1 MIKNF
6 KTLSFVQ
13 TAILTSL
20 IFLVIVILIE
30 FLYSLTKLS
39 FDDAILNLSDSKY
52 LIRKLIAAVVYGLIM
67 TFYFKRKQKKVS

>member
-6 KTLSFVQ
+6 KNLSFLKTV
-13 TAILTSL
+13 ILTSL

-39 FDDAILNLSDSKY
+39 FDDAILNLSNSKY
-52 LIRKLIAAVVYGLIM
+52 LIRKLIAALVYGLIM
-67 TFYFKRKQKKVS
+67 TFYFKHKQKKAS

>member
-67 TFYFKRKQKKVS
+67 TFYFKRKQKKAS

>member
-13 TAILTSL
+13 TAIITSL

>member
-6 KTLSFVQ
+6 KNLSFVK
-13 TAILTSL
+13 TVILTSL

-39 FDDAILNLSDSKY
+39 FDDAILNLSNSKY
-52 LIRKLIAAVVYGLIM
+52 LIRKLIAALVYGLIM
-67 TFYFKRKQKKVS
+67 TFYFKHKQKKAS

>member
-13 TAILTSL
+13 TAIITSL

-67 TFYFKRKQKKVS
+67 TFYFKRKQKKAS

>member
-6 KTLSFVQ
+6 KNLSFVK
-13 TAILTSL
+13 TVILTSL

-39 FDDAILNLSDSKY
+39 FDDAILNLTNSKY
-52 LIRKLIAAVVYGLIM
+52 LIRKLIAALVYGLIM
-67 TFYFKRKQKKVS
+67 TFYFKHKQKKAS

>member
-6 KTLSFVQ
+6 KNLSFVK
-13 TAILTSL
+13 TVIFTSL

-39 FDDAILNLSDSKY
+39 FDDAILNLSNSKY
-52 LIRKLIAAVVYGLIM
+52 LIRKLIAALVYGLIM
-67 TFYFKRKQKKVS
+67 TFYFKYKQKKAS

>member
-6 KTLSFVQ
+6 KNLSFVK
-13 TAILTSL
+13 TVILTSL

-39 FDDAILNLSDSKY
+39 FDDAILNLSNSKY
-52 LIRKLIAAVVYGLIM
+52 LIRKLIAALVYGLIM

>member
-67 TFYFKRKQKKVS
+67 TFYFKRKQKKVF